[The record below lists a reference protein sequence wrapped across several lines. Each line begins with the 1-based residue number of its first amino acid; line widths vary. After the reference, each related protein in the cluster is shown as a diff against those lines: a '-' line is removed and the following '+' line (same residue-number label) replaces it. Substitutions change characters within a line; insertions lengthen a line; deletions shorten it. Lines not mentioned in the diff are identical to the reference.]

1 MEDKTPMYMIMIVCI
16 VALVAVIVMVSGPA
30 STAGEGITAN
40 AAYEPAYTPNPG
52 LVGKI
57 FFTLALLGI
66 AGYMYFRKV

>member
-1 MEDKTPMYMIMIVCI
+1 MSAEVKDKS
-16 VALVAVIVMVSGPA
+16 AVVKVIK